1 MKSQVYFT
9 KNPDRA
15 DQLFEAAGFDQIIK
29 KEDLVAVKVHF
40 GERGNTAFVKPER
53 IKPLIKKIKAYKGR
67 PFLTDANTIYKG
79 SRSDALSHLQTAFDH
94 GFTLGKVQAPV
105 IIADG
110 LEGHNYVKVSVNLK
124 HFKEVYLG
132 AVVLEADALLVI
144 SHFKGH
150 ELTGFGGAI
159 KNVGMGFGARAGK
172 QQMHAEVRP
181 QVKEEICTGCGNCLK
196 HCPTEAIS
204 FTKNQKALIDL
215 AKCIGC
221 AECIASCRYGALSVS
236 WAGSSDSLQEKMVE
250 YMFGVLKN
258 FKKKV
263 GFVNFITDVSPNCDC
278 YDFNDPPIVP
288 DVGVL
293 ASQDPVAIDQASV
306 DLVNQAEGKVKA
318 SDKFKALW
326 PGINWETQ
334 LIYAEK
340 LGLGSRNYE
349 LVIK

>member
-1 MKSQVYFT
+1 
-9 KNPDRA
+9 
-15 DQLFEAAGFDQIIK
+15 
-29 KEDLVAVKVHF
+29 
-40 GERGNTAFVKPER
+40 
-53 IKPLIKKIKAYKGR
+53 
-67 PFLTDANTIYKG
+67 
-79 SRSDALSHLQTAFDH
+79 
-94 GFTLGKVQAPV
+94 
-105 IIADG
+105 
-110 LEGHNYVKVSVNLK
+110 
-124 HFKEVYLG
+124 
-132 AVVLEADALLVI
+132 
-144 SHFKGH
+144 
-150 ELTGFGGAI
+150 
-159 KNVGMGFGARAGK
+159 
-172 QQMHAEVRP
+172 
-181 QVKEEICTGCGNCLK
+181 
-196 HCPTEAIS
+196 
-204 FTKNQKALIDL
+204 
-215 AKCIGC
+215 
-221 AECIASCRYGALSVS
+221 
-236 WAGSSDSLQEKMVE
+236 MVE